1 MKTKFLLLVS
11 GSLIVAALSLHSRPS
26 PQLDLSKVDFTKEC
40 LTMSDPSDR
49 LNFFHETVVTAF
61 ISVNGK
67 FGGGRIEAIHLS
79 NAHLATHGGAS
90 GYEVHGEWKDG
101 TPQHQDT
108 RYRLEEGWGL
118 VGDVDQKEAT
128 VYSFAWS
135 PLLKAKGSEH
145 GDGALGGNPKANLAK
160 RAADL
165 FEAYAIQQL
174 RKGDALVRWE
184 RPEFM
189 RAVGAVRAEAV
200 CLKCHEVKQGD
211 LLGAF
216 TYRFAKISTDE
227 AAKEDQQAAENH
239 IQLPPRE
246 TPAVLE
252 GNRKGL
258 SLEAI
263 ARTLPEN
270 EHLENNGRKK
280 WYAVNN
286 VRMQLLHAG
295 MVTEEMLEEQRK
307 ARSNALGSVV
317 SSLESVDKAK

>member
-1 MKTKFLLLVS
+1 M
-11 GSLIVAALSLHSRPS
+11 
-26 PQLDLSKVDFTKEC
+26 
-40 LTMSDPSDR
+40 
-49 LNFFHETVVTAF
+49 
-61 ISVNGK
+61 NGK
-67 FGGGRIEAIHLS
+67 FGGGRIPAIHLS

-90 GYEVHGEWKDG
+90 GYEVHSEWKDG
-101 TPQHQDT
+101 NPQHQDT
-108 RYRLEEGWGL
+108 CYRLENGWGL
-118 VGDVDQKEAT
+118 VGEVGQKEAQ
-128 VYSFAWS
+128 VYSFAVS
-135 PLLKAKGSEH
+135 PVLKAKGNLYGEDVLTRDAKPS
-145 GDGALGGNPKANLAK
+145 LAK

-174 RKGDALVRWE
+174 KKGDALVRWE

-189 RAVGAVRAEAV
+189 RAVGAVRAEAT

-216 TYRFAKISTDE
+216 TYQFAKISADE
-227 AAKEDQQAAENH
+227 VAKEDHQAIESH
-239 IQLPPRE
+239 VTLSPRE

-263 ARTLPEN
+263 ARTLPGN
-270 EHLENNGRKK
+270 EHLENNGRAK

-295 MVTEEMLEEQRK
+295 IVTEEMLEEQRK
-307 ARSNALGSVV
+307 ARSYALQSVV